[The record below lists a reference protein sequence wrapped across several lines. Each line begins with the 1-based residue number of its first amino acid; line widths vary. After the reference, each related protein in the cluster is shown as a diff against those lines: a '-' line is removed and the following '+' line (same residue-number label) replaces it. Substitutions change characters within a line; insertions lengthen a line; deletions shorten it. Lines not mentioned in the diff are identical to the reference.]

1 MNKDRVLLE
10 DVEDF
15 IEERLNQSY
24 SDLKNN
30 KEYVKLEKDYDD
42 IFKKLTENIE
52 EKKIVEAYEKIKID
66 MYEMQLKQAYR
77 SGFKDRIYLIFN
89 E

>member
-1 MNKDRVLLE
+1 MNKDRVFLE

-30 KEYVKLEKDYDD
+30 SEYVKLEKDYDA

-52 EKKIVEAYEKIKID
+52 ENKIVEEYEKIKID

-77 SGFKDRIYLIFN
+77 SGFKDSIYLIFN
-89 E
+89 K

>member
-1 MNKDRVLLE
+1 MDKDKILLE
-10 DVEDF
+10 DVEEF

-30 KEYVKLEKDYDD
+30 SEYVKLEKDYDD

-52 EKKIVEAYEKIKID
+52 EKKIVEEYEKIKID

-77 SGFKDRIYLIFN
+77 SGFKDSIYLIFN
-89 E
+89 K

>member
-30 KEYVKLEKDYDD
+30 KEYVKLEIDYDD

>member
-52 EKKIVEAYEKIKID
+52 EKKIV
-66 MYEMQLKQAYR
+66 
-77 SGFKDRIYLIFN
+77 
-89 E
+89 

>member
-1 MNKDRVLLE
+1 MDKDKVLLE
-10 DVEDF
+10 DVEEF

-30 KEYVKLEKDYDD
+30 SEYVKLEEEYDA

-52 EKKIVEAYEKIKID
+52 ENKIVEEYEKIKID

-77 SGFKDRIYLIFN
+77 SGFKDSIYLIFN
-89 E
+89 K